1 MSCEGFCFCARPRAT
16 AFMFCAC
23 IRRLTRAAAS
33 SMHDAMCGCVFVFEH
48 FVGPAGRRAKRSPAC
63 LAFVAEEKAPML
75 ITSRHRSSM
84 RGPGRAT
91 ILQHVSLRMPIQAI
105 YADASWDSAP
115 LSSPPTSLLTW
126 PALFLSPE
134 SLRSG
139 LHCLIEHQSTPNPP
153 HHSIP
158 TG

>member
-1 MSCEGFCFCARPRAT
+1 MKVSVFVQGRVPPLLLCFVH
-16 AFMFCAC
+16 AFVGRHA
-23 IRRLTRAAAS
+23 RAAAS
-33 SMHDAMCGCVFVFEH
+33 SMHDAMCVFVFVFEH

-115 LSSPPTSLLTW
+115 LSSPPTSLLAW

-139 LHCLIEHQSTPNPP
+139 LHCLLEPQSIPNPT

>member
-1 MSCEGFCFCARPRAT
+1 MCKA
-16 AFMFCAC
+16 AC
-23 IRRLTRAAAS
+23 HRFYYVLCMHLSADTHALRRRQCT
-33 SMHDAMCGCVFVFEH
+33 MQCVGVFVFVFEH

-105 YADASWDSAP
+105 YADASWDSVP

-126 PALFLSPE
+126 PALFVSPE
-134 SLRSG
+134 SFRSG
-139 LHCLIEHQSTPNPP
+139 LHCLIEHQSIPNPT